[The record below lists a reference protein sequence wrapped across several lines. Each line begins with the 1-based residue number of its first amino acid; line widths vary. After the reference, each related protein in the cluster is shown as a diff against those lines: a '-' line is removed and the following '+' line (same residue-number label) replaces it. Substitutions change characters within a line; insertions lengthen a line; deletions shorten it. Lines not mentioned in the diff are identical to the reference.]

1 MSPKVLFT
9 IAIFFALFAAGT
21 WLISLRPAAVRTTL
35 GIIAKKTFKP
45 AGTYWQYPVGADRSL
60 RTATEIPIA
69 EAYVFELSINGLQGP
84 VFYSLNTVA
93 SREFETGQKS
103 PNSLSA
109 TRPTVHLVADLCRE
123 NCGCRPGEAING
135 AGVYFGADLDGLNDC
150 LRGGFGVV
158 PPFTL
163 RWLNPEVARGSLIRF
178 LPANSGPLSFSTE
191 QPHADRRNRNSG
203 NELSLFEKIMS
214 VLRDNHVTVEFE

>member
-9 IAIFFALFAAGT
+9 IAILFALFAAGT
-21 WLISLRPAAVRTTL
+21 WLIFLRPAAVRTTL

-93 SREFETGQKS
+93 SRGFETGQ
-103 PNSLSA
+103 
-109 TRPTVHLVADLCRE
+109 RIR
-123 NCGCRPGEAING
+123 I
-135 AGVYFGADLDGLNDC
+135 VYQRRGL
-150 LRGGFGVV
+150 
-158 PPFTL
+158 PFIWS
-163 RWLNPEVARGSLIRF
+163 RIFV
-178 LPANSGPLSFSTE
+178 
-191 QPHADRRNRNSG
+191 
-203 NELSLFEKIMS
+203 EKI
-214 VLRDNHVTVEFE
+214 VAADQ